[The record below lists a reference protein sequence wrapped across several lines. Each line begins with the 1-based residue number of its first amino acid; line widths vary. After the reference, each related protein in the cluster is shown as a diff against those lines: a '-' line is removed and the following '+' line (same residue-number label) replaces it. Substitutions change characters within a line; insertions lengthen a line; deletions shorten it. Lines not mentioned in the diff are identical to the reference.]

1 MEMKIGKVIEERLK
15 AQNVNVTK
23 FAEALHTSRNNVY
36 DIFERDSIDTDL
48 LKKIGHLLNYDFF
61 QDLLEPKTIREIVI
75 KHSMTNK
82 IYVELTLD
90 DEAVEKLGIK
100 DKVLKK
106 IT

>member
-90 DEAVEKLGIK
+90 DEAVETLGIK

>member
-82 IYVELTLD
+82 IYVELT
-90 DEAVEKLGIK
+90 VEKLGIK

>member
-1 MEMKIGKVIEERLK
+1 MERKIGKVIEERIK

-36 DIFERDSIDTDL
+36 DIFERESIDTDL

-75 KHSMTNK
+75 RHSTTNK
-82 IYVELTLD
+82 VYVELALD
-90 DEAVEKLGIK
+90 DDAITQLGIE

-106 IT
+106 LT